1 MGLSSKEKAALK
13 TTTAG
18 GLPARLPLL
27 YKVQGPASLYTKL
40 FLSRRLWLLPL
51 LLLRLLRLPRLL
63 RCLGLLELG
72 TAERLHHRPHLLL
85 LLSAEAQ
92 LSAVQQPFVHAAA
105 AGKGSAGWVRRGP
118 AGRRCHGAQCP
129 PRLRNAR
136 ETSSRWPEAP
146 QSPNHGESHPALTPQ
161 G

>member
-27 YKVQGPASLYTKL
+27 HKVQGPASLYTKL

-51 LLLRLLRLPRLL
+51 FLLRLLRLPRLL

-72 TAERLHHRPHLLL
+72 LTQRLHHRPHLLL

-92 LSAVQQPFVHAAA
+92 LSAVQQPLVHAAA

-118 AGRRCHGAQCP
+118 AGWRCHGAHCLL
-129 PRLRNAR
+129 RLRDAR
-136 ETSSRWPEAP
+136 ESSSRLLKATR
-146 QSPNHGESHPALTPQ
+146 TPHNKD
-161 G
+161 